1 MKDSGKIREKDSKGD
16 VKIIFIIG
24 AVFLVAFGLIVYGI
38 VKLTNQYFS
47 LKEQLSEKKAI
58 ESSQTTTPD
67 NGKKITMN
75 SDNIKVE
82 ELKKSANEAISDNK
96 PSKYAVEEKKAEPK
110 TETKTEPK
118 IEQKPPQPTEQKV
131 EQKPEPKKPLEEKG
145 KVVID
150 ADKNV
155 VKKEEAKPIQPKKET
170 PDNKTVAKSEE
181 KPKPQ
186 PKETETKTAV
196 KEKPKEQKQDK
207 KENGK
212 KEEPNKKQDL
222 AKKEEHKKEAE
233 VSPKG
238 SGGNYS
244 LQLMAFKDEDHTKKE
259 AEKLKSKLKDVYVVK
274 ADLGEKGIWYRIRY
288 GKNLS
293 KEEALKLKEKLQKEH
308 GINAILATN

>member
-1 MKDSGKIREKDSKGD
+1 MKDSGKIREKDPKGD

-82 ELKKSANEAISDNK
+82 ELKKSAAEAISDNK
-96 PSKYAVEEKKAEPK
+96 PSKYAVEEKKTEPK
-110 TETKTEPK
+110 TETK

-131 EQKPEPKKPLEEKG
+131 EQKPEQKKPLEEKG

-155 VKKEEAKPIQPKKET
+155 VKKEETKQTQPKKET
-170 PDNKTVAKSEE
+170 SDNKTAAKPEE

-186 PKETETKTAV
+186 PKETENKTAV

-212 KEEPNKKQDL
+212 KEEVSKKQEL

-233 VSPKG
+233 LSSKG

-244 LQLMAFKDEDHTKKE
+244 LQLMAFKDEEHTKKE
-259 AEKLKSKLKDVYVVK
+259 AEKLRSKLKDVYVVK

-288 GKNLS
+288 GKNLT

>member
-1 MKDSGKIREKDSKGD
+1 MKDSGKIKEKDSKGD
-16 VKIIFIIG
+16 VKIIFIVG

-47 LKEQLSEKKAI
+47 LKEQLSEKKSI
-58 ESSQTTTPD
+58 ELAQTTSPD
-67 NGKKITMN
+67 NGKKITMD
-75 SDNIKVE
+75 SENIKVE
-82 ELKKSANEAISDNK
+82 ELQKSVNEVLSDNK
-96 PSKYAVEEKKAEPK
+96 PTKYTVEEKKAE
-110 TETKTEPK
+110 TKVESK
-118 IEQKPPQPTEQKV
+118 IEQKPPQSN
-131 EQKPEPKKPLEEKG
+131 EEKG

-150 ADKNV
+150 ADKNI
-155 VKKEEAKPIQPKKET
+155 VKKEETKQTQPKKET
-170 PDNKTVAKSEE
+170 SDNKTAAKPEE

-186 PKETETKTAV
+186 PKETENKTTV

-212 KEEPNKKQDL
+212 KEEVSKKQEL
-222 AKKEEHKKEAE
+222 AKKEEHKKETE
-233 VSPKG
+233 IPPKG

-244 LQLMAFKDEDHTKKE
+244 LQLMAFKDEEHTKKE
-259 AEKLKSKLKDVYVVK
+259 AEKLRSKLKDVYVVK

-288 GKNLS
+288 GKNLT

>member
-1 MKDSGKIREKDSKGD
+1 MKDSGKIKEKDSKGD
-16 VKIIFIIG
+16 VKIIFIVG

-47 LKEQLSEKKAI
+47 LKEQLSEKKSI
-58 ESSQTTTPD
+58 ELAQTTSPD
-67 NGKKITMN
+67 NGKKITMD
-75 SDNIKVE
+75 SENIKVE
-82 ELKKSANEAISDNK
+82 ELQKSVNEVLSDNK
-96 PSKYAVEEKKAEPK
+96 PTKYTVEEKKAE
-110 TETKTEPK
+110 TKVESK
-118 IEQKPPQPTEQKV
+118 IEQKPPQSN
-131 EQKPEPKKPLEEKG
+131 EEKG

-150 ADKNV
+150 ADKNI
-155 VKKEEAKPIQPKKET
+155 VKKEETKQTQPKKET
-170 PDNKTVAKSEE
+170 SDNKTAAKPEE

-186 PKETETKTAV
+186 PKETENKTAV

-212 KEEPNKKQDL
+212 KEEVSKKQEL
-222 AKKEEHKKEAE
+222 AKKEEHKKETE
-233 VSPKG
+233 IPPKG

-244 LQLMAFKDEDHTKKE
+244 LQLMAFKDEEHTKKE
-259 AEKLKSKLKDVYVVK
+259 AEKLRSKLKDVYVVK

-288 GKNLS
+288 GKNLT

>member
-1 MKDSGKIREKDSKGD
+1 MKDSGKIKEKDSKGD

-96 PSKYAVEEKKAEPK
+96 PSKYVVEEKKAEPK
-110 TETKTEPK
+110 TEPKT
-118 IEQKPPQPTEQKV
+118 EQKPPQPTEQKT
-131 EQKPEPKKPLEEKG
+131 EQKPEQKKPVEEKG
-145 KVVID
+145 KVIID
-150 ADKNV
+150 ADKNI
-155 VKKEEAKPIQPKKET
+155 VKKEDTAKQNQPKKET
-170 PDNKTVAKSEE
+170 TDNKTASKLEE

-186 PKETETKTAV
+186 PKEAENKPIT

-207 KENGK
+207 KENVK
-212 KEEPNKKQDL
+212 KEEPAKKQDL
-222 AKKEEHKKEAE
+222 AKKEEQKKEADI
-233 VSPKG
+233 SPKG

-244 LQLMAFKDEDHTKKE
+244 LQLMAFKDEEHTKKE
-259 AEKLKSKLKDVYVVK
+259 AEKLKSKLKDVYVVR

-288 GKNLS
+288 GKNLT